1 VATVDQLGMP
11 APAAVGIRVGAIWE
25 GVYDIYGDFAPEVL
39 DPSFRFPVAFSTV
52 APSRPPPPTTMP
64 PSATRTGCTVPRV
77 KRLRAAK
84 ARRHMRAAGC
94 RYRVRRVRSGI
105 RAGRVVS
112 TRPRAG
118 RRTTKRVVI
127 RVSRGR
133 ARATSA
139 QVGAFSVV
147 ARALSRQVAFGSGD

>member
-1 VATVDQLGMP
+1 MLGPAT
-11 APAAVGIRVGAIWE
+11 VGIRVGAIWE

-52 APSRPPPPTTMP
+52 APSPPPP
-64 PSATRTGCTVPRV
+64 PSATPPTATRAVCTVPHV
-77 KRLRAAK
+77 KRLRAAR
-84 ARRHMRAAGC
+84 ARRRMLAADC
-94 RYRVRRVRSGI
+94 RYRVVRVRS
-105 RAGRVVS
+105 RMRVGRVVS
-112 TRPRAG
+112 TRPKAG

-139 QVGAFSVV
+139 QVRAFSAVE
-147 ARALSRQVAFGSGD
+147 RALSRQVATGSGD